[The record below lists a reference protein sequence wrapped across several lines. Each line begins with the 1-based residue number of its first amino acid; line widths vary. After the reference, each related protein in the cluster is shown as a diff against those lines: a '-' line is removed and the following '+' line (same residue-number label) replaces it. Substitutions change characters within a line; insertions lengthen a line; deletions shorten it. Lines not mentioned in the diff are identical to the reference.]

1 MKKQLTKAGTVLLSA
16 VSLLVIVFSAGITFA
31 AFHDYKAASSGPHQ
45 INKLGYVDVQVTS
58 TQQVYPGATVDASFT
73 IENAVQTGYGTL
85 PIVVDS
91 ISVSK
96 IEAYVPDVASPV
108 ELSVGSGGVVSYT
121 LDHSIEGQTIASGQT
136 RSVNFQM
143 TFINSATY
151 ADSQTSTITVDT
163 PDFLVNQTSKIV
175 VTFSINVEQQHIIQ

>member
-1 MKKQLTKAGTVLLSA
+1 MKKQLTKAGIVLLSA

-96 IEAYVPDVASPV
+96 IEAYVPDVVSPV